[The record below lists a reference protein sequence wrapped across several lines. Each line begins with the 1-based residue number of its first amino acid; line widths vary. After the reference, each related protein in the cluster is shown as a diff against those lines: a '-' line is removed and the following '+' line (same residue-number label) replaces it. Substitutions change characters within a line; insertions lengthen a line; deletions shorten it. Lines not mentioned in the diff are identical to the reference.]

1 MNKRGQVLI
10 LKIMLAVVMLIFAI
24 GFSGP
29 IRENIENVVNT
40 TNLNCS
46 SNSLSYSM
54 NATCTVVEF
63 MLFYLIGGLISVGM
77 AFIAGSKNASGIITA
92 ITIFVITTVLINP
105 LKDLI
110 IAWRGASYLNCSG
123 TISVANKLLCI
134 LADAWL
140 FWFIAIALSATVTYI
155 FVKLRKELISKVPI
169 KRSLLRLITEIFP
182 DVVPAYTLTVLL
194 SDEEYVCTI
203 SLLDTFED
211 ASPKF
216 HFIIPTPIGVMLE

>member
-1 MNKRGQVLI
+1 MVMNKRGQVLI

-40 TNLNCS
+40 TNMNCS

-155 FVKLRKELISKVPI
+155 FVKEV
-169 KRSLLRLITEIFP
+169 TN
-182 DVVPAYTLTVLL
+182 A
-194 SDEEYVCTI
+194 
-203 SLLDTFED
+203 
-211 ASPKF
+211 
-216 HFIIPTPIGVMLE
+216 TP